1 MLLLYL
7 GLCMYVHA
15 KLLQSCARYI
25 SGQIRLYYICRKLVS
40 KENNETLN
48 VNKLLVKLYRNNWL
62 PRWC

>member
-1 MLLLYL
+1 M
-7 GLCMYVHA
+7 CVHA